1 MRTVYGKL
9 IALIFT
15 LTIGLLLFLPM
26 RYGQEDHLY
35 AYPHT
40 IRMRKGDTYTIKY
53 VLDSDHAQAVSY
65 AAVDDTVARV
75 SRTGKITAIR
85 PGATDIH
92 LDAEGGAKTTV
103 HVTVVGTPTTSLRLN
118 TDRVTIEKGEVTGLS
133 ATFNEGADDTLLE
146 WRSEDENV
154 ATVDPT
160 GRVTAHRGGRTKVY
174 AITPNGIR
182 ADADVLVHVSGDAM
196 RLTPEA
202 LTVGTGSALK
212 MGTIYFPD
220 DATETV
226 ARWITSDPGLLT
238 VDADGTIHAVGV
250 GKPVLSAI
258 THEGLATSAVINV
271 EPAAANFDLSPSAAT
286 LERGDTLDLE
296 ARFLDAEGNPD
307 AQAGGHYIEWQ
318 SSDPAVA
325 TVENGR
331 VRAVKSGETV
341 ISASADG
348 KTAECTLKVQVL
360 VHEVTLNETEMYLLK
375 EDADKP
381 IQLTATLRPADP
393 DDPTVTW
400 LTSNDL
406 VANVDANGLVT
417 MTGGYGTAV
426 ITARAAS
433 GAEARFTVS
442 LVTQLPE
449 PDAEPA
455 EGDASDGDTSAD
467 APAPT
472 EAPEDSFSF
481 SDIGKSV
488 EGEHSADELDYDG
501 EKSATMG
508 GTLEE

>member
-1 MRTVYGKL
+1 MKTVYGKL
-9 IALIFT
+9 TALIFA

-40 IRMRKGDTYTIKY
+40 IRMRKGDTYSIKY
-53 VLDSDHAQAVSY
+53 VLDSDHAQAISY
-65 AAVDDTVARV
+65 TAVDDTVARV

-92 LDAEGGAKTTV
+92 LDASGGAKTTV
-103 HVTVVGTPTTSLRLN
+103 HVTVVGTPTTEIRLN
-118 TDRVTIEKGEVTGLS
+118 TSRVTIEKGEVTGLS
-133 ATFNEGADDTLLE
+133 ASFNEGADDTLLE
-146 WRSEDENV
+146 WRSEDESI

-174 AITPNGIR
+174 AVTPNGIR

-196 RLTPEA
+196 RITPEE
-202 LTVGTGSALK
+202 LTVGTGTALK

-226 ARWITSDPGLLT
+226 ERWITSDPNLLT
-238 VDADGTIHAVGV
+238 VDADGTIHAVNV

-258 THEGLATSAVINV
+258 TREGLATSAVINV
-271 EPAAANFDLSPSAAT
+271 ERAAANFDLSPSAAT
-286 LERGDTLDLE
+286 LERGDTLELE

-307 AQAGGHYIEWQ
+307 PEAGSHYIEWQ

-325 TVENGR
+325 TVENGH

-341 ISASADG
+341 LSASADG
-348 KTAECTLKVQVL
+348 MRAECALKVQVL
-360 VHEVTLNETEMYLLK
+360 VHEITLNQTEMYLLR

-381 IQLTATLRPADP
+381 IPLTATLRPADP

-400 LTSNDL
+400 STSNDL
-406 VANVDANGLVT
+406 VANVDENGLVT

-442 LVTQLPE
+442 LVTQLPD
-449 PDAEPA
+449 PDAEPDEA
-455 EGDASDGDTSAD
+455 DAPADGD

-472 EAPEDSFSF
+472 EAPEDAFSF

-488 EGEHSADELDYDG
+488 EGEHSADELDYNG

-508 GTLEE
+508 GGMEE